1 MRISMSQFL
10 SALSTTAH
18 SLATTFFIGY
28 YFIMAVLVLPNISKG
43 ESTGY
48 ETLSRISKQSRWWL
62 YGSLAILALTGA
74 YLTFADPNYAG
85 IGQFDTPWAIL
96 MLAKHIVIVLM
107 ILFGFWFNAIKRV
120 GKCMLSTSNAAAAY
134 LRFKRYIL
142 TMSLLGLIVLIL
154 TGIGQTI

>member
-1 MRISMSQFL
+1 MDQYL
-10 SALSTTAH
+10 LTLCTTTH

-62 YGSLAILALTGA
+62 YGSMAILAITGA
-74 YLTFADPNYAG
+74 FLTFADPNYAG
-85 IGQFDTPWAIL
+85 IGQFDTPWAIF

-107 ILFGFWFNAIKRV
+107 LFIGFWFNAIKRV
-120 GKCMLSTSNAAAAY
+120 GKGMLSTSNAAAAY

-142 TMSLLGLIVLIL
+142 TMSLLGLIVLSL

>member
-1 MRISMSQFL
+1 MSQFL
-10 SALSTTAH
+10 TASSTIAH
-18 SLATTFFIGY
+18 SLATTLFIGY
-28 YFIMAVLVLPNISKG
+28 YFVMAVLVLPNQGKSG
-43 ESTGY
+43 SAGY

-62 YGSLAILALTGA
+62 YGSLAILAITGA
-74 YLTFADPNYAG
+74 FLTFADPNYAG

-107 ILFGFWFNAIKRV
+107 LFIGFWFNAIKRA
-120 GKCMLSTSNAAAAY
+120 GKGMLSTSNAAVAY

-142 TMSLLGLIVLIL
+142 LMSVLGMIVLIL

>member
-1 MRISMSQFL
+1 MEQFL
-10 SALSTTAH
+10 TTLSTIAH
-18 SLATTFFIGY
+18 SLATTLFIGY
-28 YFIMAVLVLPNISKG
+28 YFVMAVLVLPNLGKSG
-43 ESTGY
+43 SAGY

-74 YLTFADPNYAG
+74 FLTFADPNYAG
-85 IGQFDTPWAIL
+85 IGQFDTPWAIF

-107 ILFGFWFNAIKRV
+107 LFIGFWFNAIKRV
-120 GKCMLSTSNAAAAY
+120 GKGMLSTSNAAAAY

-142 TMSLLGLIVLIL
+142 TMSLLGMVVLIL